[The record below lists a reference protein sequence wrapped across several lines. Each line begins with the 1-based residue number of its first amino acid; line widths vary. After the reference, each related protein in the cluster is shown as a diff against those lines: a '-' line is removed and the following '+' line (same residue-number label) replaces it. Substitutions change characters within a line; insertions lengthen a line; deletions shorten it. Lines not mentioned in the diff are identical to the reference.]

1 MTHRNQS
8 NAEKALDVVHSL
20 SSLSATLSGMTGM
33 AAIMPVTNM
42 TFGFLAQV
50 CEQTIRG
57 NNVSMIEAYRN
68 GLDYTATVF
77 MVSAVIAVSTHPA
90 VTKGAHSFT
99 SSVCGFFASNKE
111 THADDASLV
120 NTTQQPTQ

>member
-1 MTHRNQS
+1 
-8 NAEKALDVVHSL
+8 
-20 SSLSATLSGMTGM
+20 M
-33 AAIMPVTNM
+33 AAIMPVTNV

-57 NNVSMIEAYRN
+57 NNVSMVEAYRN

-77 MVSAVIAVSTHPA
+77 MISAAIAVSTHPA
-90 VTKGAHSFT
+90 VTKGAHSFA

-111 THADDASLV
+111 TDVDDPSLV
-120 NTTQQPTQ
+120 HTTQQPTR